1 MTVRTEARAWVVPP
15 GVAVW
20 MPVDTWH
27 EVKAVTALELRTLDV
42 APRAA
47 RGLTRTAR
55 EPVTAVTL
63 DLGYASPSAFIAMFK
78 RAPPA

>member
-1 MTVRTEARAWVVPP
+1 MTVRAEARAWVVPP
-15 GVAVW
+15 GAAVW
-20 MPVDTWH
+20 MPVDNRH
-27 EVKAVTALELRTLDV
+27 EVKAVTALELRTLGV

-47 RGLTRTAR
+47 RGLTRAAL
-55 EPVTAVTL
+55 EPATSVAL